1 MSSLRDRWQE
11 FAGAEPGHRFEREYE
26 LKHARAQPAWK
37 RGMAVLLGIGI
48 IVAGIVGL
56 PAPGP
61 GFLIIGIGAAV
72 LGRES
77 RTIAR
82 WLDRRE
88 LDIRRLAARV
98 LRWWRG
104 LGSRGRAAIVLVTVA
119 GAASMGLVA
128 ARFILSR

>member
-11 FAGAEPGHRFEREYE
+11 FVDAEAGHRFEREYE
-26 LKHARAQPAWK
+26 LKHARSRPAWK
-37 RGMAVLLGIGI
+37 RGLAVLLGIGI
-48 IVAGIVGL
+48 IVAGIIGL

-61 GFLIIGIGAAV
+61 GSLIIGIGAAV

-88 LDIRRLAARV
+88 LDVRRLASRV
-98 LRWWRG
+98 MHWWRG
-104 LGSRGRAAIVLVTVA
+104 LGGRGRAAMIVVTIA
-119 GAASMGLVA
+119 GAASMGVVA
-128 ARFILSR
+128 VRFILAR